1 MRKELRMIDANPKTL
16 KMILTSFPVGYT
28 VHRYI
33 EIGPPRLRKSKRNNK
48 KLNFETA
55 ITSQRAD
62 GSAIEEAKREMVIAV
77 NIAKDFSMF
86 LPRIFFFKQ
95 SLNHLVF

>member
-1 MRKELRMIDANPKTL
+1 MIDANTKTL

-33 EIGPPRLRKSKRNNK
+33 EIGPPRLRKSKRKRNNE